1 MSEFGKIMDEKC
13 MAFAVRIVNLCRF
26 LKKEGKDSK
35 TLDQLYRSGT
45 SIGANFAEAEC
56 AVSTNDFISKLHIS
70 LKKCNESLFWLR
82 LLNRLNDLDDKYFN
96 SIYEDC
102 EELKK
107 LLVSII
113 KSTKD
118 KTV

>member
-1 MSEFGKIMDEKC
+1 MGEFGKIMDEKC

-56 AVSTNDFISKLHIS
+56 AVSTNDFVSKLHIS
-70 LKKCNESLFWLR
+70 LKECNESLFWLR

-96 SIYEDC
+96 SIYKDC